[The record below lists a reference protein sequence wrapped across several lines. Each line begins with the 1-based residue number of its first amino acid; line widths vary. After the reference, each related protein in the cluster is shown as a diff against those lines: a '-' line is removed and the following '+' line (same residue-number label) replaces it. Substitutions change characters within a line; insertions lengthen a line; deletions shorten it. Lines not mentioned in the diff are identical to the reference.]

1 MPDIIHKYTADNG
14 MHERFE
20 SKVYTAAK
28 TTNNEGSGTARG
40 GGSPSTAAGHFVLF
54 GCTEEKIIVENVA
67 AAVRAGPQA
76 RAPSP
81 TPPGAGWVRHR
92 PGCYHDAI
100 VVKKHK
106 LHLLIADPHGGVTRS
121 THMWLRSL
129 IKLAC

>member
-1 MPDIIHKYTADNG
+1 M
-14 MHERFE
+14 
-20 SKVYTAAK
+20 YTAAK
-28 TTNNEGSGTARG
+28 TSNNNFRAAALPRAAARD
-40 GGSPSTAAGHFVLF
+40 SPSTAAGHFVSF
-54 GCTEEKIIVENVA
+54 GCTEEKLIEENVGC
-67 AAVRAGPQA
+67 RARRVA
-76 RAPSP
+76 SEAPFSL
-81 TPPGAGWVRHR
+81 TTGAGWVRPR